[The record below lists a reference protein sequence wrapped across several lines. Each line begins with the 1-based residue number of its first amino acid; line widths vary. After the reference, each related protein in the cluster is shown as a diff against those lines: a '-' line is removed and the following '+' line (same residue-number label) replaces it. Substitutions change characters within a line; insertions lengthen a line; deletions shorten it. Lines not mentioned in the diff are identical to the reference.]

1 MIWEL
6 ACAEFCGAR
15 HSLMR
20 GKLYV
25 HETKQDY
32 LDWLKQAEADQNL
45 YQVPGQKVALN
56 P

>member
-1 MIWEL
+1 MWEL

-25 HETKQDY
+25 HKDKTDF
-32 LDWLKQAEADQNL
+32 LDWLKYMEAEQNRHE
-45 YQVPGQKVALN
+45 VPNQKIVATK
-56 P
+56 